1 MKWYKY
7 WKVYMG
13 IGIFFTLSVLSGAI
27 ANIIF
32 AILFLYLGITQR
44 KKAYANTEYIEEIEH
59 RKQQKALA
67 KIPHEERYKDCKNIH
82 TKIVGVTFK
91 NSDGS
96 SRQDYLCYLNHGE
109 ELFLKEYSY
118 KGNPAFYVCN
128 KHGKCLGNLPAEI
141 AEKIKKK
148 YDTNEKFVFVEE
160 IRKFDKNEVNDDYD
174 NDKKEPDY
182 IYYCE
187 IVIYFK

>member
-1 MKWYKY
+1 
-7 WKVYMG
+7 MG